1 MDIYLYKTVDDD
13 NVVNKT
19 LTDELLI
26 SNVKLKSPVNIN
38 NPVLT
43 LTAKHNIKD
52 YNYAYIPEFE
62 KYYFIEDITLQ
73 SNNINV
79 ITLRVDVLKTYEEDI
94 LNSYLYVEKEIYHIV
109 ESDKTLGQEFSK
121 ILIIRGGKFEQ
132 HNL

>member
-1 MDIYLYKTVDDD
+1 MDIYLYITVDDD
-13 NVVNKT
+13 NVLNKT

-43 LTAKHNIKD
+43 LSAKHNIKN
-52 YNYAYIPEFE
+52 YNYAYIPEFG

-94 LNSYLYVEKEIYHIV
+94 LNSDLYVEKEIYHII
-109 ESDKTLGQEFSK
+109 ESDKTLGQEFNK
-121 ILIIRGGKFEQ
+121 ILVVRGGEFEQ

>member
-13 NVVNKT
+13 NVVNKS

-43 LTAKHNIKD
+43 LSAKYNIEN
-52 YNYAYIPEFE
+52 YNYAYIPEFR

-109 ESDKTLGQEFSK
+109 ESDKTLEQEFNK
-121 ILIIRGGKFEQ
+121 ILIIRGGKIWVK
-132 HNL
+132 